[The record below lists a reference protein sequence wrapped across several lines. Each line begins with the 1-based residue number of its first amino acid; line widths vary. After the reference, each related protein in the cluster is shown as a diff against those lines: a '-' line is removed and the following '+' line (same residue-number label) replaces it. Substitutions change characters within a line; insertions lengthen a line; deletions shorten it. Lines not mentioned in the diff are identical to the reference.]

1 MSDNADTPSMKNLY
15 ITETVNVR
23 YGIVE
28 VQKNYFAAKICYNY
42 SVIKIY
48 IMIYFRHEIYSSYSI
63 RVYTKLIKL

>member
-23 YGIVE
+23 YDNIARVSLKCR
-28 VQKNYFAAKICYNY
+28 KNYFAAKICYNY

-48 IMIYFRHEIYSSYSI
+48 IMIYFRHETCS
-63 RVYTKLIKL
+63 